1 MTTDWETEDFRKLY
15 ENPKPDFE
23 RLPFAVRCF
32 AAEILRR
39 CDRRGR
45 IVPGS
50 SLDDRL
56 VQDLA
61 FHVRAH
67 AGEEQ
72 FIRQALAAL
81 LSDNPDPNR
90 CYLVFRGGFLT
101 IRNFKEAQLSESA
114 MRMARKRARDGGTG
128 HGEPGESDG
137 RDESD
142 GSASQVAPSGLV
154 WSGLVSP
161 DNLSGD
167 PDPFQP
173 DSSTQDVPGSARVG
187 RNSKPGTGPFKDDRE
202 QAVFSHWSGTLWSK
216 VHDAGSARATP
227 KRVSPIRARLREGFT
242 VEQLCRVI
250 DAISQSAFHLGDN
263 DRGKPYIEPGT
274 IFRNREKVE
283 EHLAR
288 PARTPAR
295 RGPVNRAQAS
305 QDALMERLK
314 RIEAEEA
321 DHGAF

>member
-81 LSDNPDPNR
+81 LNDNPDPDR

-101 IRNFKEAQLSESA
+101 IRNFREAQLSESA

-137 RDESD
+137 CDA
-142 GSASQVAPSGLV
+142 SASQVAPSGLV
-154 WSGLVSP
+154 WSGLVSQI
-161 DNLSGD
+161 D
-167 PDPFQP
+167 PSDLG
-173 DSSTQDVPGSARVG
+173 STSDLQSPPKDLAGSARVG
-187 RNSKPGTGPFKDDRE
+187 RNSKLGTGPFKDDRE
-202 QAVFSHWSGTLWSK
+202 QAVFEHWATALWSK
-216 VHDAGSARATP
+216 VHDSGLARATP

-321 DHGAF
+321 DHEAF